1 MLYRQIGYFFCGLS
15 LSQNNKVGG
24 YPVGVVGVEAF
35 CRTNVEL
42 GWGFIAQYSACRTL

>member
-1 MLYRQIGYFFCGLS
+1 MLYRQIGYFFWGLS

-42 GWGFIAQYSACRTL
+42 G

>member
-1 MLYRQIGYFFCGLS
+1 
-15 LSQNNKVGG
+15 
-24 YPVGVVGVEAF
+24 VEEF